1 MVPATPLR
9 ATQFGT
15 IIAATPAHER
25 EEDQRLIG
33 EILDSMNNNINAN
46 AAENVDEEQ
55 AESAGQG
62 QDPAH
67 WNVTMKALVQMAI
80 LDMLAKWETYT
91 KDADPDKKALSLA
104 LKLVESVL
112 RTMKNKFEADG
123 RVLFSGPDETE
134 GGTVTTGSG
143 DDIPLYRWLLPRLCF
158 AASEFQTKPLLKP
171 FANDTLDLAAY
182 LIDSV
187 GQYLDTQASEGAMG
201 MYLGRS
207 LVSGLTQSCNG
218 ELSTIGKGM
227 PKLMA
232 FPVEL
237 LHPSPP
243 EQELFTI
250 QTVAPEAKRRSASSQ
265 QAKEVVSNAEA
276 GRGMIPNAPRFR
288 SKVTTVLIT
297 PCPFR
302 KAISVSF

>member
-33 EILDSMNNNINAN
+33 EILDSMNSNINGN
-46 AAENVDEEQ
+46 AAEHVDEE

-62 QDPAH
+62 QDTAH

-80 LDMLAKWETYT
+80 LDMLAKWESHTT
-91 KDADPDKKALSLA
+91 DADPDKKALNLA
-104 LKLVESVL
+104 LKLVKSVL

-123 RVLFSGPDETE
+123 RILFSGSDEAE
-134 GGTVTTGSG
+134 GGMVTKGFG
-143 DDIPLYRWLLPRLCF
+143 DNIPLYRWLLPRLCF

-207 LVSGLTQSCNG
+207 LVSGLTWSCNG
-218 ELSTIGKGM
+218 ELADFAADTRLIVFSGRTVEHVANGAGAFYYSDRGSRDEATYTEFSVTKGGG
-227 PKLMA
+227 
-232 FPVEL
+232 E
-237 LHPSPP
+237 
-243 EQELFTI
+243 
-250 QTVAPEAKRRSASSQ
+250 
-265 QAKEVVSNAEA
+265 
-276 GRGMIPNAPRFR
+276 
-288 SKVTTVLIT
+288 
-297 PCPFR
+297 
-302 KAISVSF
+302 